1 MQSPTTLGWAQS
13 KDDRKG
19 LKAQTLLEWMKSE
32 YQKGNSFIKPN
43 SSSYNSV
50 MKACIKSS
58 KYLRPQ
64 QKQRNFEIILKIF
77 KELKRSQNVRPGV
90 VSYRMMLTACQLLLP
105 EGPERQLHAKEIF
118 DDCCL
123 MGLTD
128 EIIYFIFLDIC
139 DENALRE
146 IVGQDVKSWA
156 KLPVAW
162 KRNLTQ

>member
-1 MQSPTTLGWAQS
+1 
-13 KDDRKG
+13 
-19 LKAQTLLEWMKSE
+19 
-32 YQKGNSFIKPN
+32 
-43 SSSYNSV
+43 

-64 QKQRNFEIILKIF
+64 QKRQNFEIILKIF
-77 KELKRSQNVRPGV
+77 KELKRSQNARPGV
-90 VSYRMMLTACQLLLP
+90 ISYRMMLTACQLLLP

-128 EIIYFIFLDIC
+128 EIVYFIVLDIC
-139 DENALRE
+139 DENTLRK

-156 KLPVAW
+156 ELPVEW